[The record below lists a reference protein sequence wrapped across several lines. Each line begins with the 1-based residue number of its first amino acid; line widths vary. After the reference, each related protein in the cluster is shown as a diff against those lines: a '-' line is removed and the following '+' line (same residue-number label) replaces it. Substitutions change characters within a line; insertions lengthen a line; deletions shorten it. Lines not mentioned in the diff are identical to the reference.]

1 MMLTCTWTD
10 VQNLSTNATIIA
22 LTPDSTPVVRNN
34 IAHHHPGTR
43 YIINFCTSRSLTRN
57 VTERNEKFLLYSTNV
72 EFCRLKILTSPR
84 YSEIRKSFHDLLGN
98 QISSGNP
105 KQNKLHTCQNISI
118 PGLRPSRHLNQG
130 PLS

>member
-84 YSEIRKSFHDLLGN
+84 YSEIRNLFHNLLEIRFHLITLSKTN
-98 QISSGNP
+98 YTHVKTYRYP
-105 KQNKLHTCQNISI
+105 VYALHGI
-118 PGLRPSRHLNQG
+118 
-130 PLS
+130 